1 MKKKEIL
8 GKIAVSLL
16 NFVSKTW
23 RYKVTSDLP
32 TSPSIIIFWH
42 ESLLAS
48 WKFLSK
54 FKPIAV
60 VSPSKDGELLTK
72 LLAKWGCKFIRG
84 SSDKQSKQ
92 VLQNIQEMALN
103 NIVTITPDGPR
114 GPKRK
119 LKAGAVVASF
129 RTQVP
134 IQYLTVKVSRKY
146 FFKKSW
152 DNFQIPMPFSKI
164 FINLSTPI
172 LINAN
177 SERDDIDNIIQ
188 DIESKMQ

>member
-8 GKIAVSLL
+8 GKIAVWLL

-23 RYKVTSDLP
+23 RYKFTGTLP

-72 LLAKWGCKFIRG
+72 LLAKWDYKFIRG

-92 VLQNIQEMALN
+92 VMQDIQEMAKE

-119 LKAGAVVASF
+119 LKAGAVVAAYRS
-129 RTQVP
+129 QVP
-134 IQYLTVKVSRKY
+134 MQFATISCKY
-146 FFKKSW
+146 MFIFKKSW
-152 DNFQIPMPFSKI
+152 DNFQIPLPFSKI
-164 FINLSTPI
+164 FINLSSPI
-172 LINAN
+172 SINAN
-177 SERDDIDNIIQ
+177 SERTDIDYIIQ
-188 DIESKMQ
+188 NIESKMQ